1 MKEKLINIG
10 RLLFGFVCFFY
21 ISVIAGFVLYLF
33 DINTKELSI
42 GKLVIIE
49 FIMSAIMFLFLMLLY
64 HSFIKKDFNDF
75 KKNLNKNIIYIIK
88 VFVIFMIVKYL
99 ISVLATIL
107 MMAFGYDVSSVTSQN
122 QKLTED
128 YVRTSPA
135 LMVISAAFLVP
146 VYEEILFRMGI
157 KKVVGNKYLFVI
169 ISGLL
174 FGLLHVFPLDG
185 IPLGLGVLQS
195 VVYVTMGIFLAYSY
209 QKTDNIFISIGLH
222 FLNNFLSVLAMINMM

>member
-21 ISVIAGFVLYLF
+21 ISVAAGFVLKLF
-33 DINTKELSI
+33 NINAKELSI
-42 GKLVIIE
+42 GKLAIIE
-49 FIMSAIMFLFLMLLY
+49 FVMSAIMFLFLIISY

-75 KKNLNKNIIYIIK
+75 KKNLNKNITYIIK
-88 VFVIFMIVKYL
+88 IFVIFMVVKYL
-99 ISVLATIL
+99 ISVLATLL
-107 MMAFGYDVSSVTSQN
+107 MMALGYDVSSVTSQN
-122 QKLTED
+122 QKLIEE
-128 YVRTSPA
+128 YVKSSPV
-135 LMVISAAFLVP
+135 LMVISTAFLAP
-146 VYEEILFRMGI
+146 FYEEILFRMGI
-157 KKVVGNKYLFVI
+157 KKVISNKYLFVI

-185 IPLGLGVLQS
+185 IPLGLGILQS

-222 FLNNFLSVLAMINMM
+222 FLNNFLSVLTMINML

>member
-21 ISVIAGFVLYLF
+21 ISVIAGFVLRLF
-33 DINTKELSI
+33 NVNVKELSI

-49 FIMSAIMFLFLMLLY
+49 FIMSFVMFLFLMILY
-64 HSFIKKDFNDF
+64 HSFIKKDFKDF
-75 KKNLNKNIIYIIK
+75 KKNLNKNITYIIK
-88 VFVIFMIVKYL
+88 VFIIFMVVKYL
-99 ISVLATIL
+99 ISVLATVL
-107 MMAFGYDVSSVTSQN
+107 MMAFGYDVSSITSQN
-122 QKLTED
+122 QQLIED
-128 YVRTSPA
+128 YVKNSPA
-135 LMVISAAFLVP
+135 LMVISTAFLAP
-146 VYEEILFRMGI
+146 VYEEVLFRMGI
-157 KKVVGNKYLFVI
+157 KKVISNKYLFVI
-169 ISGLL
+169 VSGLV

-185 IPLGLGVLQS
+185 VPLGLGILQS